1 MRKLTFIMIMLFC
14 ASFTYAQKGKVSQAS
29 SYLSSGKLDEA
40 KKLIDE
46 AIAHENCVNDSKSWL
61 VKGQIYQGIFESP
74 LPENFIRKM
83 SPICGIRSFACLF
96 KYHCSFRTHYNYVDT
111 RSIAYKKR
119 QVKVIK

>member
-46 AIAHENCVNDSKSWL
+46 AALLTPADLQEVARKYLRADNL
-61 VKGQIYQGIFESP
+61 REATL
-74 LPENFIRKM
+74 LP
-83 SPICGIRSFACLF
+83 
-96 KYHCSFRTHYNYVDT
+96 
-111 RSIAYKKR
+111 
-119 QVKVIK
+119 

>member
-74 LPENFIRKM
+74 LP
-83 SPICGIRSFACLF
+83 
-96 KYHCSFRTHYNYVDT
+96 D
-111 RSIAYKKR
+111 YKKLDPNALDVAYEAY
-119 QVKVIK
+119 QKAIELDDKGKVGKKTENTI